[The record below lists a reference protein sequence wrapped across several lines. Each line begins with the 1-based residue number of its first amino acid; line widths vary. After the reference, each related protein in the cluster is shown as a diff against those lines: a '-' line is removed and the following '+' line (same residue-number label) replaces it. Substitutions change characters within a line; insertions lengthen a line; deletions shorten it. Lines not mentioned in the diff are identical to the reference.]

1 MPLKL
6 KVGLNKKNVFIRRLK
21 NKEKKTMST
30 VAPGGVSPDMQA
42 SLDAQKALQK
52 QNMLDQTAQTMFQDQ
67 KNRQNEALKA
77 ISDAVNDNYKA
88 RLDQIRNMKSQ

>member
-1 MPLKL
+1 MANP
-6 KVGLNKKNVFIRRLK
+6 VGTGTI
-21 NKEKKTMST
+21 S
-30 VAPGGVSPDMQA
+30 ADMQA
-42 SLDAQKALQK
+42 SLDAQRQLQA
-52 QNMLDQTAQTMFQDQ
+52 QNMRDQTAQTMFQDQ

>member
-1 MPLKL
+1 MANP
-6 KVGLNKKNVFIRRLK
+6 VG
-21 NKEKKTMST
+21 
-30 VAPGGVSPDMQA
+30 GGTISADMQA
-42 SLDAQKALQK
+42 SLDAQRQLQA
-52 QNMLDQTAQTMFQDQ
+52 QNMRDQTAQTMFQDT